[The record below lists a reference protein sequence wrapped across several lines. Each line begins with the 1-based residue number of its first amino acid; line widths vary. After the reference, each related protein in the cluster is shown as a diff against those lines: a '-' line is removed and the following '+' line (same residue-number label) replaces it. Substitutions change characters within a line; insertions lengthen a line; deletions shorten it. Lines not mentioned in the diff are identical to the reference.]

1 MKFSLRKK
9 AKKVA
14 SVALAGAL
22 CCTTL
27 FAATVGKKPVDA
39 NAEEVNPL
47 TTIWKTAEIG
57 THTEKGSYN
66 YDTAAKTI
74 AVTGSGTKFDKGSG
88 LDDMFMTYVEAKGTV
103 TISTKVTFSNPSGS
117 SGFAGI
123 VARNN
128 AEDAGSVSA
137 AIYAD
142 YANGNHDQIRYG
154 YHKESAGGG
163 ASQLL
168 GGTVTQDNIY
178 LKMVLE
184 NGKATFYQSTLADFS
199 DVTKPKGQSIEGLD
213 VKTVGFFATNGITAT
228 FSETKITS
236 EYEEDGVAYKKVVF
250 DSEMGELIPTF
261 SKSSDYEGPYA
272 ANFAF
277 NSSVDGNI
285 LKLVSTRGSTPVTDK
300 GDVRGGKS
308 VDYFLFPAIDKN
320 CTVSADVTINSIN
333 NGTDKQGVA
342 VGQFAAADA
351 KVGNSKMTA
360 SFLQANKN
368 AATQHNYTTSGGSAN
383 GGNPKANIVITN
395 GSTYNLAYEKT
406 ADGKVYMTTT
416 DASGAVLGTNKGK
429 EPDEAFD
436 LANAY
441 EKLGAGKSVQYGIA
455 ISAADVEI
463 TNLKLIDA
471 DGYIIYDQND
481 YYKAVGVAPIVTAI
495 TKAEVAADR
504 KSIDLEWTAEE
515 GVGNQQFVVQVSKDG
530 GAYTLANNTKVNSF
544 SYVPD
549 TDGTYKFKV
558 YGKAGDST
566 SIDAAKETA
575 DISYIRPLAAPTV
588 TAQGSDTKV
597 DITFTDVDGATK
609 YEIYRKSSL
618 EPDKMIKELT
628 TERSYTDTDVVNEFP
643 YYYYVVAKND
653 TNSSNPSE
661 AMQAL
666 PTQGHTGDYECGADA
681 AKITVT
687 DKSNDTVF
695 DNKAKISVKSDKAGK
710 FNLYVNTNGEAAPQA
725 DSTQEGASNAAPV
738 ISKTVAADETAVFE
752 FDLVQGRNDVEVI
765 FEAADGK
772 LTRKTFNFVNNPKID
787 MVVDA
792 AYTGTDGAEVDGYPT
807 YKTVQAAVNAVPA
820 ENAEGKTIF
829 IKNGEYNQ
837 RLVITSPY
845 VWLLGE
851 DAEKTHIFA
860 SVAVTDGTAT
870 GMWDRNAVYVDSTA
884 DYFSAENLTIEN
896 SYPYTNGNDQQ
907 ADALAIVADSTVC
920 TNVRLVSFQDT
931 LLTDSRVKGEDGN
944 YEMTKQVFNKCYI
957 TGNVDFIYGAGSSIF
972 VDCDIV
978 GRYTTYKAD
987 GCFTAPR
994 TYAHVPFGMVF
1005 EGCRFYAEEGIADGA
1020 YRLSRPWG
1028 KDASTTLIGCYISSV
1043 LRDPAYDD
1051 MSGNSYKKAR
1061 FSEYYTYGEGFKVN
1075 NDRPQM
1081 DPVSVVNLLTQIET
1095 DYDYMN
1101 TSYEEMYK
1109 VPAAEADYSAVDA
1122 AIAEAQALN
1131 PADYKNYKAVE
1142 DAIAAVVTGYTA
1154 DRQAEVDAMAQA
1166 IKDAIAALEPAEG
1179 TSMGDPEAPSTG
1191 DAAPILPLALMM
1203 ILALGV
1209 IVFFAGKKR
1218 VVK

>member
-88 LDDMFMTYVEAKGTV
+88 LDDMFMTYVEAKGKV
-103 TISTKVTFSNPSGS
+103 TISTKVTFSNPSGG

-142 YANGNHDQIRYG
+142 YANGSKNQIRYG
-154 YHKESAGGG
+154 YHKESSGGG

-184 NGKATFYQSTLADFS
+184 NGKATFYQSTMADFS

-213 VKTVGFFATNGITAT
+213 VKTVGFFATNGITAA

-261 SKSSDYEGPYA
+261 SKSSDYSGKYAEG
-272 ANFAF
+272 F
-277 NSSVDGNI
+277 SLTTTVDGNI
-285 LKLVSTRGSTPVTDK
+285 LKLVSTRGTENGK
-300 GDVRGGKS
+300 IREGDN
-308 VDYFLFPAIDKN
+308 VDYLLFPATDKN
-320 CTVSADVTINSIN
+320 LTVSADIKINEIKSN
-333 NGTDKQGVA
+333 TDRQGVS
-342 VGQFAAADA
+342 VGQWAVMGA
-351 KVGNSKMTA
+351 KVGNTLLAGS
-360 SFLQANKN
+360 SVQANKN
-368 AATQHNYTTSGGSAN
+368 NATQHVFTNASGSAS
-383 GGNPKANIVITN
+383 GNPKANGVASKE
-395 GSTYNLAYEKT
+395 GKTYNLSYQKIA
-406 ADGKVYMTTT
+406 ADENNQSGSVLMVTK
-416 DASGAVLGTNKGK
+416 DASGAVLSSG
-429 EPDEAFD
+429 DVFD
-436 LANAY
+436 LANANDVL
-441 EKLGAGKSVQYGIA
+441 KAGKTVMYGIA
-455 ISAADVEI
+455 ITAADVEI

-504 KSIDLEWTAEE
+504 NSIDLEWTAEE

-544 SYVPD
+544 SYAPD

-558 YGKAGDST
+558 YGKAGEST

-618 EPDKMIKELT
+618 ESDKMIKELT
-628 TERSYTDTDVVNEFP
+628 TERSYTDTDVVNEVP

-738 ISKTVAADETAVFE
+738 ISKTVAADEAAVFE

-807 YKTVQAAVNAVPA
+807 YKTVQAAVSAVPA

-837 RLVITSPY
+837 RVVITSPY

-994 TYAHVPFGMVF
+994 TYPNVPYGMVF
-1005 EGCRFYAEEGIADGA
+1005 EGCRFYAEEGVADGA
-1020 YRLSRPWG
+1020 YRLARPWG
-1028 KDASTTLIGCYISSV
+1028 KDASTTLIDCYISPV
-1043 LRDPAYDD
+1043 LRETAYDD

-1179 TSMGDPEAPSTG
+1179 TSTGNPEAPSTG